1 MRALNG
7 LRCSVPRFVALAGTC
22 CLAATLAA
30 CTSGSS
36 AGNGA
41 NAAAAAAGTA
51 AQTGGGNGTGG
62 ATGGGP
68 GGPGPVGPG
77 NLTTASASVAR
88 RLSRSELANVVRD
101 VLGDDTGAA
110 EKFLS
115 EDVYRPFDNDYTV
128 QQASGALI
136 ESLEAMATDIADR
149 VMLPANRG
157 KIVTCTPTGP
167 GDAACLRTTIETLG
181 RRLYRRPLSEE
192 QITAYLTLQSYA
204 TENTPG
210 VTHDFYTAVDLVL
223 RSMLQDPEV
232 LYRVETGSSTGQPGV
247 YKLDGYEVASR
258 LSFLLWGS
266 APDDALLDQAKAGAL
281 LDGASRSSAATRLLG
296 DARARQ
302 QLERFHSMWLGYR
315 AIPAAADLAAAFSME
330 TNKLI
335 EKVVFDQPSS
345 YLDLFT
351 SPQTYINGLLA
362 TQYGL
367 PAPAGGEGWA
377 SYVDDK
383 RAGILSHGSVLA
395 AFSKF
400 SDTSPTQRGIFIQTR
415 LLCNKVQ
422 PPPANV
428 NVDQPPTDGDKVC
441 KIDRYDAH
449 RTSPSC
455 AACHS
460 QLDPIGYGLE
470 NYDIGGKYRTH
481 DDAHA
486 ECTLPDKGTLP
497 GFGDFSGPGQLA
509 HLLVDAGKVEE
520 CFVQHLLTFAVGR
533 ELRPEEDSAKQALLA
548 SFKTGGYN
556 LQQLLTGYAA
566 DDRFSL
572 RQEEVAP

>member
-1 MRALNG
+1 MRALNE
-7 LRCSVPRFVALAGTC
+7 LRCSAPHFVALAGAC
-22 CLAATLAA
+22 CLAASLAA
-30 CTSGSS
+30 CEGGSTTNH
-36 AGNGA
+36 GVN
-41 NAAAAAAGTA
+41 GTA
-51 AQTGGGNGTGG
+51 GGAQTGGGTANGTGG
-62 ATGGGP
+62 GSGL
-68 GGPGPVGPG
+68 PGPVGPG
-77 NLTTASASVAR
+77 NLSTASASVAR
-88 RLSRSELANVVRD
+88 RLSRVELSNVVRD
-101 VLGDDTGAA
+101 VLGDDSGAA
-110 EKFLS
+110 NKFLS

-128 QQASGALI
+128 QHASGALI
-136 ESLEAMATDIADR
+136 ESLEALATDIADR
-149 VMLPANRG
+149 AMLPANRA

-167 GDAACLRTTIETLG
+167 GDAACLRTTIETIG
-181 RRLYRRPLSEE
+181 RRLYRRPLSEQ
-192 QITAYLTLQSYA
+192 QITAYLSLQSYA

-210 VTHDFYTAVDLVL
+210 VAHDFYTAVDLVL

-232 LYRVETGSSTGQPGV
+232 LYRVETGTPSGEAGI
-247 YKLDGYEVASR
+247 YKLDSYEVASR

-266 APDDALLDQAKAGAL
+266 GPDDALLDQAKAGSL
-281 LDGASRSSAATRLLG
+281 LDGASRIAAATGLLA
-296 DARARQ
+296 DTRARQ

-315 AIPAAADLAAAFSME
+315 AIPAAADLATAFSME
-330 TNKLI
+330 SNKLI

-351 SPQTYINGLLA
+351 SSQTYVNSLLA

-367 PAPAGGEGWA
+367 PAPAGGEGWV

-449 RTSPSC
+449 RALASC

-486 ECTLPDKGTLP
+486 ECILPDKGSLP

-509 HLLVDAGKVEE
+509 HLLVDAGKVEQ
-520 CFVQHLLTFAVGR
+520 CFMQHLMTFAIGR

-548 SFKTGGYN
+548 SFKSGGYN
-556 LQQLLTGYAA
+556 LQQLLTGYAK
-566 DDRFSL
+566 DDRFAL
-572 RQEEVAP
+572 RQEEVLP